1 MTTETSAAD
10 VVARLEE
17 AAFAEMQANGR
28 YDLMDALHEGGYD
41 LQKVADGLL
50 RFMVAGIDYILAIVK
65 NFSPSGLNSVFW
77 VEDPA
82 NTCVAST
89 RVTNLF
95 AIPRSSW
102 VLATVPAP

>member
-1 MTTETSAAD
+1 VLTVREWQ
-10 VVARLEE
+10 
-17 AAFAEMQANGR
+17 QA
-28 YDLMDALHEGGYD
+28 
-41 LQKVADGLL
+41 K
-50 RFMVAGIDYILAIVK
+50 VAGIDYILAIVE

-77 VEDPA
+77 VEDP
-82 NTCVAST
+82 AST